1 VAYARLN
8 RLALRASSDHQLAS
22 TQDYVAPGVARFCS
36 RILDRYAGL
45 RSLLAGAARRA
56 RTATARE
63 SPRTDREESS
73 RECTA

>member
-1 VAYARLN
+1 MAYARLN
-8 RLALRASSDHQLAS
+8 TLALRAWSDHPRAS
-22 TQDYVAPGVARFCS
+22 TQDCVAPGVARFCS
-36 RILDRYAGL
+36 WILDRYAGL
-45 RSLLAGAARRA
+45 RSLFAGAARRA